1 MEMLNRLKSTVTGAL
16 PGNPI
21 TREFEI
27 GVHCASS
34 GPSLLWKIHSGVKKT
49 TKQVTHVKNQSQIKE
64 NMCQCYIVNVH
75 SGE

>member
-27 GVHCASS
+27 GVHCASG
-34 GPSLLWKIHSGVKKT
+34 GPNLLWKIHNGVKKT
-49 TKQVTHVKNQSQIKE
+49 TKQVT
-64 NMCQCYIVNVH
+64 YL
-75 SGE
+75 